1 VILLVKETDDFAL
14 HACIHNSIIAPL
26 AMNYLSEETSLN
38 VDTRVLATTI
48 QIRHLRICDYFFL
61 LSHIVQIMRSAQ
73 KLGWEEHR

>member
-1 VILLVKETDDFAL
+1 
-14 HACIHNSIIAPL
+14 
-26 AMNYLSEETSLN
+26 MNYLSEETSLN